1 MWPPP
6 WSGPQRRGGG
16 EADPEVCRGPTEL
29 MMAVMGTGCRFLT
42 PTPGVSAEEAEK
54 WACAWAGGTMER
66 TRAWSLRGWEW
77 ARLHGSG
84 EGRGQKQ
91 YLMGSR
97 QKQRLLKGDRE
108 GATGWRLEGK
118 PSGEKV
124 RKWGRSTGTL
134 NWPQGPSCMQGLQ
147 PLSCLQAFLLSLPP
161 PIPHTEASSV
171 QFSCSVM
178 SMTNSWTLLK
188 LMSIESLMPSKHL
201 VLCHPLLLL
210 PSIFPS
216 IRAFSNESALRIRW
230 PKYWSFSFNISCDF

>member
-54 WACAWAGGTMER
+54 WACAWAGGTVER

-77 ARLHGSG
+77 ARLQGSG
-84 EGRGQKQ
+84 EGWGQKQ

-97 QKQRLLKGDRE
+97 EKQRLLKGGRE
-108 GATGWRLEGK
+108 GATGWGLEGK
-118 PSGEKV
+118 PSGGKV
-124 RKWGRSTGTL
+124 RKWGRSAGAWS
-134 NWPQGPSCMQGLQ
+134 WPQGPSCVQGLQ
-147 PLSCLQAFLLSLPP
+147 PLSCLQASLLPLLP
-161 PIPHTEASSV
+161 HSSHRGQFSSV
-171 QFSCSVM
+171 QFSCSVV
-178 SMTNSWTLLK
+178 SMTNSWTSLK
-188 LMSIESLMPSKHL
+188 LMSIESLMPSNHL
-201 VLCHPLLLL
+201 ILCHPLLLL

-216 IRAFSNESALRIRW
+216 IRAFSNESALCIRW
-230 PKYWSFSFNISCDF
+230 PKY